1 MNELTLRLKNGAALV
16 VPASLGSITTF
27 VLLEQEQWF
36 EKEIGFLLH
45 WLQPGM
51 TAIDIG
57 ANLGTYAVPLARRV
71 GPHGHVFAFEP
82 ASEPRSMLER
92 SRSVNRADNL
102 HVIAAAMSD
111 APREGHLVLGA
122 SSELNSLAGSGPG
135 EAVHITSLDEADRTR
150 GWTTVDF
157 VKIDAEG
164 EEERILAGGKSFFQ
178 RHSPAVLFEI
188 RVDGGIND
196 AVSNAFPRIGYNIYR
211 VLPGTP
217 VLVRVEPGQQLDAFE
232 LNLMAV
238 KPDRAAML
246 AAEGLL
252 IDAVPEWKPDA
263 DARRRAMEV
272 LQAQAFVPAF
282 APMFGPEADLDPDY
296 RDGLAGY
303 ATWRSPDV
311 PLAERCGALQFACK
325 TLQGVCGTAP
335 SLARLS
341 SLARATWEAGQRV
354 MTIAS
359 TRGFAEAVMGG
370 HMSVSEP
377 FWPAIARYDAISP
390 GVRRAEWLLASAF
403 ELWERSVA
411 HSSLFGSA
419 QFDLGW
425 LCAQPFVSTEM
436 ERRRVLQRA
445 LNGERIEVP
454 ERLCV
459 AAEDHLNAE
468 IWRAGLVPN
477 TAVGRAAQA
486 G

>member
-1 MNELTLRLKNGAALV
+1 
-16 VPASLGSITTF
+16 
-27 VLLEQEQWF
+27 
-36 EKEIGFLLH
+36 
-45 WLQPGM
+45 
-51 TAIDIG
+51 
-57 ANLGTYAVPLARRV
+57 
-71 GPHGHVFAFEP
+71 
-82 ASEPRSMLER
+82 
-92 SRSVNRADNL
+92 
-102 HVIAAAMSD
+102 
-111 APREGHLVLGA
+111 
-122 SSELNSLAGSGPG
+122 
-135 EAVHITSLDEADRTR
+135 
-150 GWTTVDF
+150 
-157 VKIDAEG
+157 
-164 EEERILAGGKSFFQ
+164 
-178 RHSPAVLFEI
+178 
-188 RVDGGIND
+188 
-196 AVSNAFPRIGYNIYR
+196 
-211 VLPGTP
+211 
-217 VLVRVEPGQQLDAFE
+217 VLVRAEPGQQFDPFE
-232 LNLMAV
+232 LNLMAL

-246 AAEGLL
+246 AAAGLL

-272 LQAQAFVPAF
+272 LRAQAFVPAF

-325 TLQGVCGTAP
+325 ALLGVCETAP

-354 MTIAS
+354 ITIAS

-390 GVRRAEWLLASAF
+390 GGQRAEWLLSAAF
-403 ELWERSVA
+403 ELWEGSIA

-445 LNGERIEVP
+445 LNGDRIEVP
-454 ERLCV
+454 ARLCV

-468 IWRAGLVPN
+468 VWRGLVLS
-477 TAVGRAAQA
+477 TGLKEAVGIGR
-486 G
+486 